1 MYIAAGEAI
10 GSLTGTEERI
20 YMAAES
26 GVQVFSSSDNMTSGL
41 NHNAILI
48 DSNGNSYFENI
59 YESGT

>member
-1 MYIAAGEAI
+1 
-10 GSLTGTEERI
+10 
-20 YMAAES
+20 MAAES